1 MSKKFRTYELA
12 KEFYLDCK
20 KIKLNGAMK
29 NQFERASLSIV
40 LNLSEGSAK
49 PTRKDRARFYFI
61 AYGSLK
67 ETRTLLD
74 LSGSHELDSKADKL
88 GAYIWRLAHNPGG
101 T

>member
-1 MSKKFRTYELA
+1 MSKNFRTYELA
-12 KEFYLDCK
+12 KDFYKECR

-29 NQFERASLSIV
+29 SQFERASLSIV

-49 PTRKDRARFYFI
+49 PTRKDRARFYFV

-74 LSGSHELDSKADKL
+74 LAGIKSLDTNADKL
-88 GAYIWRLAHNPGG
+88 GAYIWKLAHNPGG

>member
-1 MSKKFRTYELA
+1 MEKFRTYELA
-12 KEFYLDCK
+12 KEFYQECR

-29 NQFERASLSIV
+29 NQFERASLSIE

-49 PTRKDRARFYFI
+49 PTRKDRSRFYFI

-67 ETRTLLD
+67 ETRTLLE
-74 LSGSHELDSKADKL
+74 LSGYSELNPIADKL
-88 GAYIWRLAHNPGG
+88 GAYIWKLAHNPGG

>member
-1 MSKKFRTYELA
+1 MSKNFRTYELA
-12 KEFYLDCK
+12 MDFYKKCR

-40 LNLSEGSAK
+40 LNLSEGSGK

-61 AYGSLK
+61 SYGSLK

-74 LSGSHELDSKADKL
+74 LSGINKLDADADKL
-88 GAYIWRLAHNPGG
+88 GAYIWKLAHNPGG

>member
-1 MSKKFRTYELA
+1 MKNFRTYELA
-12 KEFYLDCK
+12 KDFYKECR
-20 KIKLNGAMK
+20 KIKLSGAMK

-49 PTRKDRARFYFI
+49 PTRKDRAKFYFI
-61 AYGSLK
+61 AYGSLQ

-74 LSGSHELDSKADKL
+74 LAGELQLNTQADRL
-88 GAYIWRLAHNPGG
+88 GAYIWKLAHNPGG